1 MGENSQEKILTVL
14 AVDEKDQKAVV
25 TFAKKPFSTDQGQ
38 KLLDKCDLKI
48 DLKNDCYHTFGE
60 SSNFIDLPNVTYLGS
75 PQVRSD
81 FFLKLT

>member
-60 SSNFIDLPNVTYLGS
+60 S
-75 PQVRSD
+75 
-81 FFLKLT
+81 LTRRLSGFEVLNNATLIFQKMACF